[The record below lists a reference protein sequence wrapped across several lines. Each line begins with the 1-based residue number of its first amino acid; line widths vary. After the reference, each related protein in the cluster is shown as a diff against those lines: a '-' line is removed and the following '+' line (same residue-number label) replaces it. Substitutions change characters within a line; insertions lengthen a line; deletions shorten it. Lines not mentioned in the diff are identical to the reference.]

1 MKRALSFIRT
11 HYVRLFV
18 SALALLIAFGLGW
31 YAHYARTEAQQ
42 AAGLVSPL
50 HTTRY
55 ALDLIEHLYTEVE
68 DRVSPISPVAS
79 VDVVQLRKYAGELH
93 EAHAFFPSD
102 LRKAYPQAAAYLHD
116 LSYYL
121 LKTDFPSIDAF
132 GPALTAAWPLRDAQ
146 VTRSAGE
153 SFASIEERLNTEKGQ
168 AALAVLKEAG
178 SFIQLT

>member
-1 MKRALSFIRT
+1 MKKMLSFIRT
-11 HYVRLFV
+11 HYARLFV

-31 YAHYARTEAQQ
+31 YAHYARAEAQK

-50 HTTRY
+50 HITRY

-79 VDVVQLRKYAGELH
+79 LDVVQLRKYAGELH
-93 EAHAFFPSD
+93 EANTFFPPE

-121 LKTDFPSIDAF
+121 LKTDFPNIDAF

-146 VTRSAGE
+146 VTRSLEE
-153 SFASIEERLNTEKGQ
+153 SFASIEERLDTEKGQ
-168 AALAVLKEAG
+168 ESLAVLEAAD
-178 SFIQLT
+178 SIIQLT